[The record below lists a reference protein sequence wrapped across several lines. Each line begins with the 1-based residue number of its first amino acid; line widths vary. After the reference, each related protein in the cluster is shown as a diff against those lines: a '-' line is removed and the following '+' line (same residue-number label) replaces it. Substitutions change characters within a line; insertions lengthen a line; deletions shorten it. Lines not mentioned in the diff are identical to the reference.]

1 MGVYLRVKFG
11 VSSIIL
17 TSFRQEC
24 NFTSPPPPQNEP
36 LKGPPRL
43 GSNYHCSGKGLIP
56 NEMINL
62 FNLLNTEPTDD
73 EFFLKKDFYSA
84 LKSHNSR

>member
-17 TSFRQEC
+17 TSFRQEY

-43 GSNYHCSGKGLIP
+43 GSNYHCSGKGVIP
-56 NEMINL
+56 NEMIIL
-62 FNLLNTEPTDD
+62 FNSLNTEPTDN
-73 EFFLKKDFYSA
+73 EFFKKVDFYSD
-84 LKSHNSR
+84 LKSRNSR